1 METSTINKQQILS
14 KYMEYILDHG
24 EKPKSIYA
32 FTKQLNIEE
41 QLFYNYYSSFDELA
55 QDVYTTFYNETIKLI
70 TKDKSFD
77 ELDPKNKLLL
87 FYFTFFELL
96 TANRSYVL
104 LTLKENKN
112 VLEKIKNLQ
121 SLKANFKN
129 FIKGLDLEKID
140 FKQNNINQLNEKSIE
155 EMAWNQ
161 LLFTLKFWIEDRSHS
176 FEKTDIFIEK
186 SVNAS
191 FDLLD
196 ITPIKNIIDFGKF
209 FFKEKIKPNL

>member
-1 METSTINKQQILS
+1 M
-14 KYMEYILDHG
+14 
-24 EKPKSIYA
+24 
-32 FTKQLNIEE
+32 
-41 QLFYNYYSSFDELA
+41 
-55 QDVYTTFYNETIKLI
+55 
-70 TKDKSFD
+70 
-77 ELDPKNKLLL
+77 
-87 FYFTFFELL
+87 
-96 TANRSYVL
+96 
-104 LTLKENKN
+104 
-112 VLEKIKNLQ
+112 
-121 SLKANFKN
+121 
-129 FIKGLDLEKID
+129 DLEKID

>member
-1 METSTINKQQILS
+1 METSTTNKQQILS

-104 LTLKENKN
+104 LTLKESKN

-121 SLKANFKN
+121 PL
-129 FIKGLDLEKID
+129 
-140 FKQNNINQLNEKSIE
+140 KQNLKTLLKVWILKKLILNKTILIN
-155 EMAWNQ
+155 
-161 LLFTLKFWIEDRSHS
+161 
-176 FEKTDIFIEK
+176 
-186 SVNAS
+186 
-191 FDLLD
+191 
-196 ITPIKNIIDFGKF
+196 
-209 FFKEKIKPNL
+209 

>member
-161 LLFTLKFWIEDRSHS
+161 LLFTLKFWIEDRSPS